1 MEPFIKTYEIVNITL
16 NIFILLLMTLFHI
29 KSHSSD
35 CQGHLL
41 SKTKTSD
48 GHTVI
53 READLSI
60 HDADHPSELS
70 QFQ

>member
-35 CQGHLL
+35 CRGHLL

-53 READLSI
+53 REANLSI
-60 HDADHPSELS
+60 HDPSELS